1 MRAKF
6 LRTQGRASCGFAA
19 TSESLA
25 TAITFSL
32 THWSNLTVF
41 ILKRILILR
50 EVLNNNTQQEE
61 VKMLYIKTEDFPAIL
76 LQYLEKAGKTQAA
89 FARELGV
96 PKQTVSNW
104 VKGRNMPSYKRLEK
118 ILEMMEE

>member
-1 MRAKF
+1 
-6 LRTQGRASCGFAA
+6 
-19 TSESLA
+19 
-25 TAITFSL
+25 
-32 THWSNLTVF
+32 
-41 ILKRILILR
+41 
-50 EVLNNNTQQEE
+50 
-61 VKMLYIKTEDFPAIL
+61 MLYIKTEDFPAIL
-76 LQYLEKAGKTQAA
+76 LQYLEKAGKTQVA